1 MDCDLFAAWWS
12 SSTRLVS
19 RIFRGSADAPG
30 PSPARPAMPLHQK
43 QAGLAASKLGVGT
56 SKKHRAFV
64 ASDEQWYNKIFDPSS
79 DFILTWNRIFLFS
92 CFVALLHLDKRC
104 LFFSFPLSTW
114 FSFNELVSLMHQFN
128 LVPCYLF
135 FPWREGSTPVPL
147 LAICLDQFNNSI

>member
-1 MDCDLFAAWWS
+1 
-12 SSTRLVS
+12 
-19 RIFRGSADAPG
+19 
-30 PSPARPAMPLHQK
+30 MPLHQK

-104 LFFSFPLSTW
+104 LFFFLSSFY
-114 FSFNELVSLMHQFN
+114 LVF
-128 LVPCYLF
+128 
-135 FPWREGSTPVPL
+135 
-147 LAICLDQFNNSI
+147 I